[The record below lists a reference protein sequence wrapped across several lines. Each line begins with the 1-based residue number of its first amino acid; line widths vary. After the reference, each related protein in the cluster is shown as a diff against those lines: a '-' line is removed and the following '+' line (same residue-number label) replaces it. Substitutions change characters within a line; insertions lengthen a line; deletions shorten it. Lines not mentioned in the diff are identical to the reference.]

1 MSNKHLSEDQLQ
13 YTIDIKTAKAQQA
26 IHQLETQSAALRN
39 ENRQRLQQM
48 IKLEASGKKETDQYK
63 KLSASYRDT
72 GKQIKDL
79 TSRIQDETRSLDINA
94 MTMNQLRRQSKS
106 LQRELDN
113 VSKSLDPKQYAVLEG
128 RLQTVNARMEE
139 LRQNAKSFK
148 ELAASDE
155 YNSFLFGQLSVKAI
169 ELVSGWAKSL
179 AGSFSETIQKGVE
192 LAESAD
198 GIVHAFQRIGT
209 EDYLAGLRASTK
221 GTISD
226 IELMKAAIRAN
237 DFRIPLEDLGKYL
250 SFAQLKAQ
258 QTGQSFEYMV
268 DSIVT
273 GLGRQSPQILDN
285 LGLSA
290 AEIKEETKQTGD
302 FMKAVAGIVENNLAA
317 AGETYISA
325 ADRAAQRTVELE
337 NAQLNLGR
345 ALLPL
350 KEQFADTF
358 GQFRLSVMQAATYL
372 IRHRDTL
379 LSLAKATGV
388 LAAAYAAY
396 VAGQKLSFLWG
407 MRSVVVSKA
416 KAAAVAVE
424 NFLLSISILR
434 HAVLNKTMT
443 KTVALQKAFNLVVKK
458 NPLGLFL
465 SILTLVIGGLVVFAR
480 RTREATTLQERM
492 IALGKKASETAAE
505 ETAKLKALYDATQDQ
520 SIAIDRRKKLVE
532 ELKQQYPDY
541 FGKLSTEA
549 ILTGKAADKYQEL
562 ADNILAAA
570 EARAYEEEIIRLT
583 KENIGYERETKKDR
597 EWMKDNKKKVRKA
610 ENELKENISYT
621 GRTTSAT
628 AGFAESGVAGVGA
641 AKTKDPILDQNAT
654 RKSNVARNEKKI
666 AQNNEEI
673 KELTKRVYSR
683 KNRSTPSSNTNQYV
697 TPGNGGGSF
706 SGGGGDGGT
715 DDADQKAMK
724 AFETRRKDMLEA
736 EKEAYREE
744 LNVLDMSLA
753 KKEIA
758 QETYDMALA
767 QLKRKSADAQLAIEK
782 DFQKQ
787 AEEMQLKDGENK
799 KNLVE
804 QQENNVAQ
812 AEQEAFEQRVE
823 AQRAYHDTLDKMAEM
838 AGEAREATLE
848 EQREAELDFLD
859 SVYRAGLE
867 RARAAGESELA
878 VTEAY
883 EKARAAI
890 IDKYRKREEDATA
903 KINVEK
909 PKDEWKKPGIFSTM
923 DDVLHAFAE
932 VDEAYRRGEIS
943 AEEHEA
949 RIREIRRKSW
959 MAQINM
965 YRDLFGNAFNALQ
978 EAETANVDA
987 KYDAEIEA
995 ARNAGKDT
1003 TELENK
1009 KAAEKLKIEK
1019 KYADVNFAIK
1029 ASQIIADTSV
1039 AIMKALGELGPIAGP
1054 VAAALIGITGAAQLA
1069 AANAE
1074 RQRVKKMTIGGGG
1087 GNAAS
1092 GAARVAT
1099 GKESGGWLD
1108 IEREQDG
1115 RRFHARY
1122 DPHRRGYVDRP
1133 TVIVGEGAPGRS
1145 REWVASNAAV
1155 ENPTVAPLIDILDH
1169 AQRAGTIRTL
1179 DLNRILLQHGPGR
1192 ASGGPVSQP
1201 ANAEPPKASPMPA
1214 DDRRVMDRMCELL
1227 EHLSVNGIPASVSLT
1242 ELDRQQKLRE
1252 KARSFALK

>member
-1 MSNKHLSEDQLQ
+1 MAGKHLSEDEIR
-13 YTIDIKTAKAQQA
+13 YVVTAETSEAQQHL
-26 IHQLETQSAALRN
+26 HQLGKATAALRREEKARRKEMIDLESTGQKNSERYRNLGEECREYTRRIN
-39 ENRQRLQQM
+39 ENEKEM
-48 IKLEASGKKETDQYK
+48 KKV
-63 KLSASYRDT
+63 
-72 GKQIKDL
+72 
-79 TSRIQDETRSLDINA
+79 RSTLDITS
-94 MTMNQLRRQSKS
+94 MTMNQLRKYAKELTSELNNTSKAAS
-106 LQRELDN
+106 
-113 VSKSLDPKQYAVLEG
+113 PKQYAELES
-128 RLQTVNARMEE
+128 RLKSVNAQMND
-139 LRQNAKSFK
+139 LRISAKSYMETFVNDTTLSYMAGNILTK
-148 ELAASDE
+148 VSEFFGSMFRNFVGGLADIA
-155 YNSFLFGQLSVKAI
+155 
-169 ELVSGWAKSL
+169 AKS
-179 AGSFSETIQKGVE
+179 VE

-273 GLGRQSPQILDN
+273 GLGRHSTQILDN

-290 AEIKEETKQTGD
+290 AEINEETKQTGD

-325 ADRAAQRTVELE
+325 ADRAAQRTVEFE

-465 SILTLVIGGLVVFAR
+465 SLLTLVIGGLVMYAR

-505 ETAKLKALYDATQDQ
+505 ETAKLKVLYDATQDQ
-520 SIAIDRRKKLVE
+520 STAIDRRKRLVE

-549 ILTGKAADKYQEL
+549 ILTGKAADKYQKL

-666 AQNNEEI
+666 RQNEEDI
-673 KELTKRVYSR
+673 REMTHRVAAL
-683 KNRSTPSSNTNQYV
+683 KNKSKPAPKAENDVIPDTGGGS
-697 TPGNGGGSF
+697 NGGG
-706 SGGGGDGGT
+706 GVT

-724 AFETRRKDMLEA
+724 AFGDRRNNMLEA

-744 LNVLDMSLA
+744 LNVLEMSLA

-787 AEEMQLKDGENK
+787 AENMQLKDGENK

-812 AEQEAFEQRVE
+812 AEQEAFELRVE
-823 AQRAYHDTLDKMAEM
+823 AQRTYHETLDKMAEM
-838 AGEAREATLE
+838 AGEAHEATLE
-848 EQREAELDFLD
+848 EQRNAELDFLD
-859 SVYRAGLE
+859 AVYRAGLE
-867 RARAAGESELA
+867 RAREAGESELA

-890 IDKYRKREEDATA
+890 IAKYRKQEEDLKKENTG
-903 KINVEK
+903 K

-923 DDVLHAFAE
+923 DDVLRAEAE
-932 VDEAYRRGEIS
+932 VKAAYQRGEIS

-949 RIREIRRKSW
+949 RLKEIREGSW
-959 MAQINM
+959 IAQINM
-965 YRDLFGNAFNALQ
+965 YRELFGNAFNALQ
-978 EAETANVDA
+978 DAEMANVDA

-995 ARNAGKDT
+995 ARAAGKDT

-1029 ASQIIADTSV
+1029 ASQIIADTSH
-1039 AIMKALGELGPIAGP
+1039 AIMKALAELGPIAGP
-1054 VAAALIGITGAAQLA
+1054 VAATLMGITGAAQLA

-1074 RQRVKKMTIGGGG
+1074 RQRVKKMTLNGGGG

>member
-379 LSLAKATGV
+379 LSLAKAIGV

-396 VAGQKLSFLWG
+396 VAGQKLSFLWS

-416 KAAAVAVE
+416 KAASVAVE

-465 SILTLVIGGLVVFAR
+465 SLLTLVIGGLVMYAR

-666 AQNNEEI
+666 RQNEEDI
-673 KELTKRVYSR
+673 REMTHRVAAL
-683 KNRSTPSSNTNQYV
+683 KNKSKPAPKAENDVIPDTGGGS
-697 TPGNGGGSF
+697 NGGG
-706 SGGGGDGGT
+706 GVT

-724 AFETRRKDMLEA
+724 AFGDRRNNMLEA

-744 LNVLDMSLA
+744 LNVLEMSLA

-787 AEEMQLKDGENK
+787 AENMQLKDGENK

-812 AEQEAFEQRVE
+812 AEQEAFELRVE
-823 AQRAYHDTLDKMAEM
+823 AQRTYHETLDKMAEM
-838 AGEAREATLE
+838 AGEAHEATLE
-848 EQREAELDFLD
+848 EQRNAELDFLD
-859 SVYRAGLE
+859 AVYRAGLE
-867 RARAAGESELA
+867 RAREAGESELA

-890 IDKYRKREEDATA
+890 IAKYRKQEEDLKKENTG
-903 KINVEK
+903 K

-923 DDVLHAFAE
+923 DDVLRAEAE
-932 VDEAYRRGEIS
+932 VKAAYQRGEIS

-949 RIREIRRKSW
+949 RLKEIREGSW
-959 MAQINM
+959 IAQINM
-965 YRDLFGNAFNALQ
+965 YRELFGNAFNALQ
-978 EAETANVDA
+978 DAEMANVDA

-995 ARNAGKDT
+995 ARAAGKDT

-1029 ASQIIADTSV
+1029 ASQIIADTSH
-1039 AIMKALGELGPIAGP
+1039 AIMKALAELGPIAGP
-1054 VAAALIGITGAAQLA
+1054 VAATLMGITGAAQLA

-1074 RQRVKKMTIGGGG
+1074 RQRVKKMTLNGGGG
-1087 GNAAS
+1087 GSAGA

-1099 GKESGGWLD
+1099 GRESGGWLD
-1108 IEREQDG
+1108 VEREQDG
-1115 RRFHARY
+1115 RRFHASY
-1122 DPHRRGYVDRP
+1122 DPRRRGYVDRP

-1179 DLNRILLQHGPGR
+1179 DMNRILLQQAPGR
-1192 ASGGPVSQP
+1192 ASGGRVSP
-1201 ANAEPPKASPMPA
+1201 AASLATPNASPMSA
-1214 DDRRVMDRMCELL
+1214 DDRRVMDRVCELL

>member
-1 MSNKHLSEDQLQ
+1 MAGKHLSEDEIR
-13 YTIDIKTAKAQQA
+13 YVVTAETSEAQQQL
-26 IHQLETQSAALRN
+26 HQLSKATAELRKEQKERRKEMIELESTGKKNSERYRNLGEECREYTRRIN
-39 ENRQRLQQM
+39 ENEKEM
-48 IKLEASGKKETDQYK
+48 KKV
-63 KLSASYRDT
+63 
-72 GKQIKDL
+72 
-79 TSRIQDETRSLDINA
+79 RSTLDITS
-94 MTMNQLRRQSKS
+94 MTMNQLRKYAKELTSELNNTSKAAS
-106 LQRELDN
+106 
-113 VSKSLDPKQYAVLEG
+113 PKQYAELES
-128 RLQTVNARMEE
+128 RLKSVNAQMND
-139 LRQNAKSFK
+139 LRISAKSYMETFVNDTTLSYMAGNILTNVS
-148 ELAASDE
+148 E
-155 YNSFLFGQLSVKAI
+155 LFGSMFRNV
-169 ELVSGWAKSL
+169 VGGL
-179 AGSFSETIQKGVE
+179 ADMAAKGVE

-209 EDYLAGLRASTK
+209 EDYLAGLRAATK

-273 GLGRQSPQILDN
+273 GLGRQSTQILDN

-379 LSLAKATGV
+379 LSLAKAIGV

-396 VAGQKLSFLWG
+396 VVGQKLSFLWG

-492 IALGKKASETAAE
+492 NALGKKAAETAAE
-505 ETAKLKALYDATQDQ
+505 ETAKLKVLYDATQDQ
-520 SIAIDRRKKLVE
+520 SIAIDRRKRLVE

-570 EARAYEEEIIRLT
+570 QARAYEEEIIRLT

-597 EWMKDNKKKVRKA
+597 KWMNDNKKKVRKA

-666 AQNNEEI
+666 RQNEDDIREM
-673 KELTKRVYSR
+673 THRVAAL
-683 KNRSTPSSNTNQYV
+683 KNKSKPAPKAENDVIPDTGGGS
-697 TPGNGGGSF
+697 NGGG
-706 SGGGGDGGT
+706 GGI

-724 AFETRRKDMLEA
+724 AFGDRRNNMLEA

-744 LNVLDMSLA
+744 LNVLEMSLA

-903 KINVEK
+903 KRNVEK

-1054 VAAALIGITGAAQLA
+1054 VAAALMGITGAAQLA

-1242 ELDRQQKLRE
+1242 ELDRKQKLRE

>member
-379 LSLAKATGV
+379 LSLAKAIGV

-396 VAGQKLSFLWG
+396 VAGQKLSFLWS

-416 KAAAVAVE
+416 KAASVAVE

-465 SILTLVIGGLVVFAR
+465 SLLTLVIGGLVMYAR

-597 EWMKDNKKKVRKA
+597 EWMKNNKKKVRKA

-706 SGGGGDGGT
+706 SGGGGVT

-724 AFETRRKDMLEA
+724 AFGDRRNNMLEA

-744 LNVLDMSLA
+744 LNVLEMSLA

-787 AEEMQLKDGENK
+787 AENMQLKDGENK

-804 QQENNVAQ
+804 QQANNVAQ

-823 AQRAYHDTLDKMAEM
+823 AQRAYHETLDKMAEM
-838 AGEAREATLE
+838 AGEAHEATLE
-848 EQREAELDFLD
+848 EQRNAELAFLE
-859 SVYRAGLE
+859 SVYQAGLE

-890 IDKYRKREEDATA
+890 IEKYRKQEEKADT
-903 KINVEK
+903 KIEVEK

-949 RIREIRRKSW
+949 RIREIRHKSW

-978 EAETANVDA
+978 EAEMANVDA

-1054 VAAALIGITGAAQLA
+1054 VVASLMGITGAAQLE

-1074 RQRVKKMTIGGGG
+1074 RQRVKKMTLNGGG
-1087 GNAAS
+1087 GNAGA

-1099 GKESGGWLD
+1099 GRESGGWLD

-1133 TVIVGEGAPGRS
+1133 TVIVGEGGPGRS